1 MKYFRFILRVLG
13 KNFFIHKIRIILLRF
28 SGITIGNDSY
38 VNMNVHFIDNYRGN
52 AIKIGNRVAIA
63 PGATFIA
70 DSDPNNSKLNLIKKY
85 LVKGE
90 IIVKDDAWIGS
101 NVIIMP
107 NIIIGEKS
115 IVGAG
120 SVVTKN
126 VEDNTIVA
134 GNPAKVIG
142 NVDLER

>member
-1 MKYFRFILRVLG
+1 MRCLRFIFRILG
-13 KNFFIHKIRIILLRF
+13 KNFFIHKIRIVLLRF
-28 SGITIGNDSY
+28 SGIVIGKDSY
-38 VNMNVHFIDNYRGN
+38 VNMNVHFVDNYRGN

-70 DSDPNNSKLNLIKKY
+70 DSDPNSSKLNTIEKY

-90 IIVKDDAWIGS
+90 IIIKDDAWIGS
-101 NVIIMP
+101 NVIILP
-107 NIIIGEKS
+107 NITIGEKS

-142 NVDLER
+142 QIELEK

>member
-1 MKYFRFILRVLG
+1 MRYFRFIFRILG
-13 KNFFIHKIRIILLRF
+13 RNFFIHKIRVVLLRF
-28 SGITIGNDSY
+28 SGIVIGKDSY

-70 DSDPNNSKLNLIKKY
+70 DSDPNNSKLKTIEKYLIK
-85 LVKGE
+85 GE
-90 IIVKDDAWIGS
+90 VIIKDDAWIGS
-101 NVIIMP
+101 NVIILP
-107 NIIIGEKS
+107 NITIGERS

-120 SVVTKN
+120 SIVTKN

-142 NVDLER
+142 NIDLEK

>member
-1 MKYFRFILRVLG
+1 
-13 KNFFIHKIRIILLRF
+13 
-28 SGITIGNDSY
+28 
-38 VNMNVHFIDNYRGN
+38 MNVHFIDNYRGN

-70 DSDPNNSKLNLIKKY
+70 DSDPNNSKLKTIEKYLIK
-85 LVKGE
+85 GE
-90 IIVKDDAWIGS
+90 VIIKDDAWIGS
-101 NVIIMP
+101 NVIILP
-107 NIIIGEKS
+107 NITIGERS

-120 SVVTKN
+120 SIVTKN

-142 NVDLER
+142 NIDLEK

>member
-1 MKYFRFILRVLG
+1 MKYCRFIFRILG
-13 KNFFIHKIRIILLRF
+13 RNFFIHKIRIVLLRL
-28 SGITIGNDSY
+28 SGVVIGKDSY
-38 VNMNVHFIDNYRGN
+38 VNMNVHFVDNYRKN
-52 AIKIGNRVAIA
+52 VIKIGDRVAIA

-70 DSDPNNSKLNLIKKY
+70 DSDPNNSKLNTIEKY

-90 IIVKDDAWIGS
+90 IIIKDDAWIGS
-101 NVIIMP
+101 NAIILP
-107 NIIIGEKS
+107 NITIGEKA

-142 NVDLER
+142 QIELEK